1 MATTYE
7 LTKDLLEKHEIN
19 SLIHVGGHQG
29 EEIDFYNLYNLD
41 KVIYFEPIK
50 AFSDIISKKIESK
63 NLNNFEVHNIA
74 LGSKNTEKEIF
85 VADGDSSDS
94 SSLLKPRPSDIT
106 FSNKETV
113 KVKTFKSLA
122 IKDIDLAIIDT
133 QGYELEVLKGFEEEL
148 KNLKYLVVEFN
159 AFEGYIGQVV
169 FSDLDKYLIKNSYT
183 RIKTIRKINQEK
195 YNDVNYGDAVYV
207 NNKLIKKSKVSYHK
221 FFNQLLDSKFYLA
234 ILAVLDFPFNKK
246 QVKKILKRT
255 INTSKNKF
263 PRLLSVYYKLRFL
276 LKATYLK
283 EPRAHLFWILKRGD
297 NTSYKKFNLNT
308 SSIFFDVGGFE
319 GDYTQQILDEYDCTS
334 YIFEPHPVYFQKLQ
348 KRFENNNRVKI
359 FNYGLGGKSA
369 NVFLTDEDEGSKIT
383 DNKTGIN
390 IEIRDIV
397 EVIKEQGI
405 QKIDLLKLN
414 IEGSEYELLEKLI
427 ESDEIKKIDKMK
439 IQFHTNIAHHDLRRK
454 KIRENLQSTHKE
466 IWSYYFVWERWDAI
480 K

>member
-50 AFSDIISKKIESK
+50 AFSDIISKKIKSK

-195 YNDVNYGDAVYV
+195 YNDVNYGDSVYV

-255 INTSKNKF
+255 INTSKINS
-263 PRLLSVYYKLRFL
+263 RGYY
-276 LKATYLK
+276 
-283 EPRAHLFWILKRGD
+283 P
-297 NTSYKKFNLNT
+297 
-308 SSIFFDVGGFE
+308 
-319 GDYTQQILDEYDCTS
+319 YTI
-334 YIFEPHPVYFQKLQ
+334 
-348 KRFENNNRVKI
+348 
-359 FNYGLGGKSA
+359 NYA
-369 NVFLTDEDEGSKIT
+369 F
-383 DNKTGIN
+383 
-390 IEIRDIV
+390 
-397 EVIKEQGI
+397 
-405 QKIDLLKLN
+405 
-414 IEGSEYELLEKLI
+414 Y
-427 ESDEIKKIDKMK
+427 
-439 IQFHTNIAHHDLRRK
+439 
-454 KIRENLQSTHKE
+454 
-466 IWSYYFVWERWDAI
+466 
-480 K
+480 